1 MPQVIIQGNTY
12 STYASI
18 DEASSYLIPTS
29 YYATWSALT
38 PDEQAGRLVESTRIL
53 DRQRWKAAYDTFE
66 KRVLVEG
73 IVNGSILIAALLASG
88 EADFVANATT
98 ASSTKRLKAGSA
110 DVEYFRDFSSASN
123 NRFPLEIMEILR
135 SYLGSTGT
143 SSMAGVGGSFVSGV
157 NECSQADQ
165 RWGYWSGI

>member
-88 EADFVANATT
+88 ENEFTTNATT
-98 ASSTKRLKAGSA
+98 SNLTHTLKAGSTSIT
-110 DVEYFRDFSSASN
+110 YFRSFDSSSSQ
-123 NRFPLEIMEILR
+123 RFPLPIMELLTP
-135 SYLGSTGT
+135 YLGA
-143 SSMAGVGGSFVSGV
+143 SSGNNSIGGSFVSGV
-157 NECSQADQ
+157 SEKSHANELY
-165 RWGYWSGI
+165 GYWAGI